1 MAGKPLVSFLM
12 PAYNAGSTIGRAV
25 YSILAQR
32 DAPELEAVV
41 VDDGST
47 DNTADVLEGLASK
60 DRRLKVVNITHQGL
74 VQALVTGQSICRGDF
89 LARLDA
95 DDIAHPLRVK
105 EQFALINSDPRLG
118 LIGSQVRYF
127 PRKNLREGLLL
138 YETWLNSLLE
148 TGEIKGGARSTAR
161 IHEKIMR
168 ELFVECPLAHP
179 TFFMRREA
187 FEAVGGYRDFRG
199 LPEDY
204 DLLLRMVAGGWRL
217 GGAGRVLHLWREHP
231 ARASWNDRRYSDE
244 SFRELKLHYLFKIR
258 LDNGARPVSI
268 CGAGPVGKAWL
279 KELQA
284 RGVEVRYLFEVN
296 PRKIGRS
303 IHGVPVI
310 RAEDLPPRSDPGLIL
325 GAVGQRGAREKVRK
339 SLDPLGFREG
349 EDYIL
354 VA

>member
-1 MAGKPLVSFLM
+1 MAGKPLISFLM
-12 PAYNAGSTIGRAV
+12 PAYNAGSTIERAV
-25 YSILAQR
+25 DSILCQR
-32 DAPELEAVV
+32 DAPDLEAVV

-47 DNTADVLEGLASK
+47 DNTAEVLEGLAEK
-60 DRRLKVVNITHQGL
+60 DKRLKVVSITHQGL
-74 VQALVTGQSICRGDF
+74 VEALVTGQSFCRGDF

-118 LIGSQVRYF
+118 LVGSQVRFF
-127 PRKNLREGLLL
+127 PRKSLGEGLLL
-138 YETWLNSLLE
+138 YENWLNSLLE
-148 TGEIKGGARSTAR
+148 TGETKGRARSTTR
-161 IHEKIMR
+161 VHEKIMR

-179 TFFMRREA
+179 TFFLRREA
-187 FEAVGGYRDFRG
+187 FEAIGGYRDFRG

-204 DLLLRMVAGGWRL
+204 DLLLRMVAGGWLL
-217 GGAGRVLHLWREHP
+217 GGADRVLHLWREHP

-244 SFRELKLHYLFKIR
+244 NFRELKLHYLLQIR
-258 LDNGARPVSI
+258 LDNGTRPVSI

-279 KELQA
+279 KKLQA
-284 RGVEVRYLFEVN
+284 RGVEVRYFLEVN

-310 RAEDLPPRSDPGLIL
+310 RAEDIPPRSDPGLIL
-325 GAVGQRGAREKVRK
+325 GAVGQRGGREKVRK